1 MLDMQSLCLFNSKYD
16 TKMHPM
22 IFWKQIM
29 DTQVFRFLKYDVY
42 DTISKCRVH
51 VEDLRYTY
59 IEASVL
65 HSMTYRILKLQHAS
79 FWLSPLIKLFSK
91 QSPYVNGEFHHEVVS
106 FWHMYPMSFLDL
118 VHIVIHI
125 SIIVAMYVQHC
136 DYLISQKSIK
146 FSRYEALFRYVYT

>member
-59 IEASVL
+59 TEVSVL

-79 FWLSPLIKLFSK
+79 FWVKWRIPSWSRVILTHVSHVFLRSCTYCHTYQYYCCHVCATLWLSNITE
-91 QSPYVNGEFHHEVVS
+91 VN
-106 FWHMYPMSFLDL
+106 
-118 VHIVIHI
+118 
-125 SIIVAMYVQHC
+125 
-136 DYLISQKSIK
+136 
-146 FSRYEALFRYVYT
+146 